1 MSTPNTSLVK
11 WVADYE
17 LQDRQEDTDE
27 PHGGRHGVPVIPL
40 ADLTDWVGKMQ
51 SAIRHLEQKDHD
63 TKNWCDG
70 CSEAQR
76 LLAQLETHRKEINND

>member
-1 MSTPNTSLVK
+1 MSQVPVK
-11 WVADYE
+11 WVSPKDLHDEKPVWDQAE
-17 LQDRQEDTDE
+17 LF
-27 PHGGRHGVPVIPL
+27 VIPVVPL
-40 ADLTDWVGKMQ
+40 SALREWAKRMK

-76 LLAQLETHRKEINND
+76 LLASLGEQ